1 MSLSPAPPTLDL
13 SVIVPVYNE
22 EETVPR
28 YATALRPVLD
38 SLGRSYELLLVDDGS
53 TDGTATAMKALQSS
67 WSQVR
72 VVRFRRNAG
81 QTAAFDAGFRSARG
95 AVFVTLDGDL
105 QNDPADIPRVLAG
118 LSEADCVNGW
128 RQKRQ
133 DSWLRRLSSR
143 IANGIRNRLTGES
156 IRDVG
161 CSLRAFRRE
170 CVAGVKLYNG
180 LHRFLP
186 TLIRMEG
193 FRISEVPVN
202 HFPRTAGHS
211 KYGVWN
217 RAFRALRDLFAVRWM
232 QSRQLKYEIEGN
244 ESGV

>member
-1 MSLSPAPPTLDL
+1 MSVSPEPPALDV
-13 SVIVPVYNE
+13 SVIIPVYNE

-28 YATALRPVLD
+28 YAGAIRPVLD
-38 SLGRSYELLLVDDGS
+38 ALGKSYELLLVDDGS
-53 TDGTATAMKALQSS
+53 TDGTAAAMKALQSA
-67 WSQVR
+67 WPQVR

-81 QTAAFDAGFRSARG
+81 QTAAFDAGFRAARG

-105 QNDPADIPRVLAG
+105 QNDPADIPKVLAG

-128 RQKRQ
+128 RLKRQ
-133 DSWLRRLSSR
+133 DSWLRRISSR
-143 IANGIRNRLTGES
+143 VANGLRNRLTHES

-170 CVAGVKLYNG
+170 CVARIKLYNG

-193 FRISEVPVN
+193 FRIAEVPVN
-202 HFPRTAGHS
+202 HFPRTAGRS

-232 QSRQLKYEIEGN
+232 MARQLRYEIEDEDRG
-244 ESGV
+244 